1 MAQSWPW
8 GSQIAVKKNTHVC
21 DLSTHDILKLFLT
34 STEKNFLCFR
44 LRNCIILWYCEFLTK
59 WEIFALWKLKI
70 WSYFPNHDILIPT
83 LHLCQKY
90 TIKRYCL
97 KELKNYISCI
107 IYMFIIFSGLSTS
120 AFSTFYF
127 GKLVFCLL
135 VFIICFLFFM
145 SFKFNIIKTFM
156 YVVYICAIWPL
167 VILFSLDKNYFLF
180 VKIQFSHM
188 LVNTCFQR
196 GFEKTKNHL

>member
-1 MAQSWPW
+1 M
-8 GSQIAVKKNTHVC
+8 
-21 DLSTHDILKLFLT
+21 STHDILKLFLT
-34 STEKNFLCFR
+34 STEKNFFCLG
-44 LRNCIILWYCEFLTK
+44 LRNCVILWYCEFLTK
-59 WEIFALWKLKI
+59 WEIFALWKLKNG
-70 WSYFPNHDILIPT
+70 SYFPNHDILIPT

-97 KELKNYISCI
+97 KELQNYISCI
-107 IYMFIIFSGLSTS
+107 IYMFIVFSGLSTS
-120 AFSTFYF
+120 VFSTFYF

-167 VILFSLDKNYFLF
+167 VILSSLYKSYFLF
-180 VKIQFSHM
+180 VKIQFLHVSKNMFPERFWENKKSFVKKNAEQSHNIII
-188 LVNTCFQR
+188 L
-196 GFEKTKNHL
+196 KKS